1 MSINPSNISSLTS
14 QTRNK
19 IDDVE
24 LIALQLV
31 TSAPRVVISS
41 ELDTTNLTSIS
52 VTIHLGRQTETAFT
66 AGVNFRIEMSPA
78 PSGTGNWHVITQF
91 TSALGSSVA
100 SQAVGAAGAAAGQ
113 KVIPMTDT
121 TGFSAGDMIFIQN
134 ATLAN
139 SEFHR
144 ISAVTTNTSI
154 TIEDN
159 LQNSQPAT
167 STVYDQAESY
177 YALIDTSS
185 IKRMRVVIDGSG
197 AAQNFA
203 THCDVVTGA

>member
-1 MSINPSNISSLTS
+1 MTTDPSTISSITT

-24 LIALQLV
+24 LIQLQLV
-31 TSAPRVVISS
+31 TVAPRVVISN
-41 ELDTTNLTSIS
+41 ELNTTNATSVS
-52 VTIHLGRQTETAFT
+52 VTIHMGRQTETAFS
-66 AGVNFRIEMSPA
+66 AGINFRIEMSPA
-78 PSGTGNWHVITQF
+78 PSGTGNWHTITQF
-91 TSALGSSVA
+91 TSALGSSVG

-113 KVIPMTDT
+113 KVIPMTST
-121 TGFSAGDMIFIQN
+121 TGFAVGDMIFIQN

-144 ISAVTTNTSI
+144 ITVVTTNTSI

-159 LQNSQPAT
+159 LQNAQPST

-185 IKRMRVVIDGSG
+185 IKRLRIVVDGSG

-203 THCDVVTGA
+203 VHCDVVIGA